1 MPTYGY
7 RCQKC
12 GHEFDVRQRMTDES
26 KADCPACGGGGKRLF
41 FPAGILFKGTGFYKT
56 DSRKAGES
64 AASSSPA
71 TTPSPSSAPS
81 TPSKSTDT
89 PSSSSPTAAASAD

>member
-12 GHEFDVRQRMTDES
+12 GHEFDVWQRMTDEA
-26 KADCPACGGGGKRLF
+26 KADCPICGSGGKRLF

-56 DSRKAGES
+56 DSRKAGDS
-64 AASSSPA
+64 AASG
-71 TTPSPSSAPS
+71 SPSTSPPTPAP
-81 TPSKSTDT
+81 TTKTTKPDT
-89 PSSSSPTAAASAD
+89 PSSSPPTAAASAD